1 MTQTLADAPPRL
13 NRNRLNRKRHD
24 LPSLVLF
31 VDRRLLDP
39 LTVVE
44 NLPVGSAIMFRPYAV
59 DHPDIL
65 GPMVAALARRRC
77 LRVVV
82 AGDPKLADVLK
93 ADGLHLPEGIAR
105 HDVLAPALAWRQ
117 RTGGWLTMACHS
129 PMALNHARHLK
140 MDAVFISPV
149 FPTESHPGAPA
160 LGPLR
165 LAQWSRQCGIP
176 VFALGGITV
185 ASRRRLIGCGVQGVA
200 AIDGFT

>member
-59 DHPDIL
+59 DHPD
-65 GPMVAALARRRC
+65 M
-77 LRVVV
+77 VV